1 MNIGDI
7 EYIIEGKKSG
17 KDLYS
22 LYKDKVDL
30 FKVPFN
36 ITEEVN
42 VKLTKILK
50 GKNADEIVT
59 ALFLL
64 SKFKKEDNFD
74 FHTLSKFLNKRDYQ
88 ISLGA
93 ISAFNHSNSLNAEKL
108 LIEYIVKPKNDSF
121 GEDAID
127 ILAKILSSKAS
138 IIELVRNSPLMKG
151 QTKSSVKYLIYRLS
165 FNPKYKDIEEVKSFL
180 QSNKMIHSEKYSFKG
195 WTKSTSGK
203 IVETIAKRVN
213 KIHEKP
219 SNKSNTSQTFYT
231 IESEYYYSMYRIVLD
246 HNPNTFIKV
255 SFGLH
260 PLASHSWGLKNV
272 QFGLRLTDEIEFK
285 SLDEFNNTITTSIN
299 NWKASISDEIEI
311 LENSTLDQI
320 HKKSN
325 ILNKSSKLNQHS
337 YSGYIN
343 WLAFNNRKEDI
354 QNIGK
359 RALNDKDLNLNETWI
374 EYFNNLDKITVTNM
388 L

>member
-7 EYIIEGKKSG
+7 EYIIEGKISG

-30 FKVPFN
+30 FKVPFVL
-36 ITEEVN
+36 IEEIN
-42 VKLTKILK
+42 AHLTQILK

-59 ALFLL
+59 ALFIL
-64 SKFKKEDNFD
+64 SKFRKEDNFD
-74 FHTLSKFLNKRDYQ
+74 FQALSKLLNKRDYQ

-93 ISAFNHSNSLNAEKL
+93 ISAFNHSNSLAAEKL

-121 GEDAID
+121 GEDAVD

-138 IIELVRNSPLMKG
+138 IIELIENWPLMKG

-165 FNPKYKDIEEVKSFL
+165 FNPKYKDLEEVKNFL
-180 QSNKMIHSEKYSFKG
+180 LSNKMIHSEKYNFKG
-195 WTKSTSGK
+195 WTKSTSEK
-203 IVETIAKRVN
+203 IAETIIKRVN
-213 KIHEKP
+213 KIQEKP
-219 SNKSNTSQTFYT
+219 PNKSNTSLTFYT

-272 QFGLRLTDEIEFK
+272 QFGLRLTDAIEYK
-285 SLDEFNNTITTSIN
+285 SLDEFNTTITKSID
-299 NWKASISDEIEI
+299 NWKATISDEIEI

-320 HKKSN
+320 HKESK
-325 ILNKSSKLNQHS
+325 ILNKSNKLNEHS

-343 WLAFNNRKEDI
+343 WLAFNNRKEEI
-354 QNIGK
+354 QITGK
-359 RALNDKDLNLNETWI
+359 RALNDKELNLNETWI
-374 EYFNNLDKITVTNM
+374 EYFNNLDKITVTNNI
-388 L
+388 